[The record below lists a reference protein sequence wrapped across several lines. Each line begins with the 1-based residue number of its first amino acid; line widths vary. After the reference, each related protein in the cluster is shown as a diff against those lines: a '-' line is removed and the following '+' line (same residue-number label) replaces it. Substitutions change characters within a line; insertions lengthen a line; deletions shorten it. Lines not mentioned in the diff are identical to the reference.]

1 MLVGARARLR
11 RPRAATMREGPGR
24 APGLPLRGLA
34 PRHEGYRQGAL
45 IAIASAQSTS
55 AGFRARPELI
65 ADPPGRPLDA
75 WPGRDAQAGGACSG
89 PSFFTLPATSS
100 PPHVPSPAECALV
113 DAERGVP
120 HSRALLRGD
129 DRVLARGVAH
139 LRPTVGAPVRRVERE
154 RAMRQMAG
162 HTGIVCLRGDG
173 PPRNVRSSQPIVRRN
188 RSFVAMFARRNRSL
202 VATDRS
208 ADPVARRTRAARAF
222 PHVDRQMC
230 RGSLVIGDTVAIA

>member
-1 MLVGARARLR
+1 
-11 RPRAATMREGPGR
+11 MREGPGR

-75 WPGRDAQAGGACSG
+75 WPGRDAQAGAACSG

-139 LRPTVGAPVRRVERE
+139 LRPAVGAPVRRVERE

-162 HTGIVCLRGDG
+162 HAGIVCLRGDG
-173 PPRNVRSSQPIVRRN
+173 PPRNRP
-188 RSFVAMFARRNRSL
+188 L
-202 VATDRS
+202 HATDRS
-208 ADPVARRTRAARAF
+208 AQPIARRIRAARAF